1 MVKWSLK
8 VGTKLSALGAGL
20 AYVCVRVG
28 GVLWSEPWFGV
39 NILLKWNK

>member
-8 VGTKLSALGAGL
+8 IETDLSALGAGL
-20 AYVCVRVG
+20 AYVCVCGG
-28 GVLWSEPWFGV
+28 GVLWSKPWFGV